1 MVPSARSKDTLE
13 TRPMTGADTTM
24 HVIDALQAKRHVR
37 AQSEV
42 SAKDSDG

>member
-24 HVIDALQAKRHVR
+24 HVIDALQDKRHDPGL
-37 AQSEV
+37 AQFR
-42 SAKDSDG
+42 K